1 MNEVW
6 DQLLTNKKL
15 YGFESLNNF
24 LHVTDIEIFKKI
36 R

>member
-1 MNEVW
+1 LESVI
-6 DQLLTNKKL
+6 TNKKL

-36 R
+36 S